1 MMPEQQTSHKKPL
14 RPILVLILILA
25 AAGLLWNFFLRGKS
39 APKNIVKVSGRIESD
54 DSAVAAKVAGR
65 LKEVNVREGDK
76 VTAGQIIAVLDDAQT
91 IAREDQAK
99 SAAQQADARVRWSMQ
114 QIGILNKQ
122 LEQSKMMS
130 DQSRV
135 D

>member
-1 MMPEQQTSHKKPL
+1 MSQNPKSPRSTG
-14 RPILVLILILA
+14 RLILIVVVILA
-25 AAGLLWNFFLRGKS
+25 GAVLFWAFFIRGTS

-76 VTAGQIIAVLDDAQT
+76 VTAGQVIATLDDAQT
-91 IAREDQAK
+91 LAREDQAK
-99 SAAQQADARVRWSMQ
+99 SAVQQAGAKVHWSEQ
-114 QIGILNKQ
+114 QISVLNKQ

-130 DQSRV
+130 DQS
-135 D
+135 